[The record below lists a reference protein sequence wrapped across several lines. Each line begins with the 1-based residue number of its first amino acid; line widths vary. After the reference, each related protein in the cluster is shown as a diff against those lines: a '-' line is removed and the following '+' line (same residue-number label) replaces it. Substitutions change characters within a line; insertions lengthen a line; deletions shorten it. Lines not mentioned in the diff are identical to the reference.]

1 VQIWTNPT
9 CSATQ
14 MRRIWTS
21 LLGLAGFLEALI
33 AFCSESS
40 GILTAA
46 HLKAL
51 DMYQVGV
58 PMTTSSC
65 LTTKPNFL

>member
-1 VQIWTNPT
+1 MQCNTNAQNLDLTDTPG
-9 CSATQ
+9 
-14 MRRIWTS
+14 RI
-21 LLGLAGFLEALI
+21 LEALI

-46 HLKAL
+46 HFKAL